1 MLSLSKSQYI
11 RGLQCPKSLWL
22 HKLNPELRD
31 AVDQGRQAVFDSGMD
46 VGKLAQDLFPGGVEI
61 AFEDGTL
68 EEQIAR
74 TREMMSAGVDVLYEA
89 TFRHNGVLMKTDILR
104 RTASGWELYEVK
116 SSSGPKDVYLEDIA
130 VQYHVLTGVGIPVVR
145 AGLIHIN
152 TGYIRQ
158 GALEPENLF
167 VIRDLTDQ
175 VIAHQPAVEAN
186 LEWLRAALTGGA
198 IDTDIGPHC
207 FDPYECDF
215 RGHCWSHIPD
225 NSVFDLRDHGR
236 PDSFD
241 LYRRGIVHLRDI
253 PAEELGWRQQLQ
265 VAGTLR
271 QQSRIDI
278 DAVRSFL
285 DSLWYPLCFL
295 DFETTY
301 LTPVP
306 LFDGTRPYEQVPFQ
320 FSLHVIDTPG
330 GAPRHCAFLASPDED
345 PQEEFMRALIAALP
359 ENACIL
365 TYNQVFETRIL
376 KDLAGRLPHWRSA
389 VDGITANVRDLMV
402 PFRNRSVYLW
412 PQNGSYSIKAV
423 LPAMVPE
430 LSYEGLPVADGAAA
444 SQAYLRMRATE
455 DDAERETL
463 RSHLLDYCHLD
474 TWGMVRIVEKL
485 QEIIAGDQVCT
496 RHSSGDCR

>member
-22 HKLNPELRD
+22 YKSRPDLRD
-31 AVDQGRQAVFDSGMD
+31 AVDQGRQAVFDSGTD

-61 AFEDGTL
+61 AFDDGTL

-74 TREMMSAGVDVLYEA
+74 TREMMSAGVSVLYEA
-89 TFRHNGVLMKTDILR
+89 TFRHSGILAKADILR
-104 RTASGWELYEVK
+104 RTAEGWELYEVK
-116 SSSGPKDVYLEDIA
+116 SSTGLKDIYLEDIA
-130 VQYHVLTGVGIPVVR
+130 VQYHVLKGAGIPIVR
-145 AGLIHIN
+145 AGLVHIN

-167 VIRDLTDQ
+167 AIRDLTDP
-175 VIAHQPAVEAN
+175 VIAHQPVVEAN
-186 LEWLRAALTGGA
+186 LERLRAALTGGE
-198 IDTDIGPHC
+198 IESDIGPHC

-215 RGHCWSHIPD
+215 RGHCWSHIPE

-236 PDSFD
+236 PDAFE
-241 LYRRGIVHLRDI
+241 LYRRGIVHLMDV
-253 PAEELGWRQQLQ
+253 PSKELGWRQQLQ
-265 VAGTLR
+265 VDGTLR
-271 QQSRIDI
+271 RQNRVDI
-278 DAVRSFL
+278 ETVRSFL
-285 DSLWYPLCFL
+285 ESLWYPLCFL

-320 FSLHVIDTPG
+320 FSLHVIDGPG
-330 GAPRHCAFLASPDED
+330 AEPRHSAFLASPDED
-345 PQEEFMRALIAALP
+345 PQAEFMRALFAALP

-365 TYNQVFETRIL
+365 TYNQVFEIRIL
-376 KDLAGRLPHWRSA
+376 KELAHRLPHWRSA

-402 PFRNRSVYLW
+402 PFRKRSVYLW

-444 SQAYLRMRATE
+444 SQAYLRMRASG

-463 RSHLLDYCHLD
+463 RSHLLSYCHLD

-485 QEIIAGDQVCT
+485 QEMIVGDQD
-496 RHSSGDCR
+496 RHRLSSGEAG

>member
-22 HKLNPELRD
+22 HKFHPDLRD
-31 AVDQGRQAVFDSGMD
+31 AVDQGRQAAFDSGTN
-46 VGKLAQDLFPGGVEI
+46 VGQLAQDLFPGGVEI

-74 TREMMSAGVDVLYEA
+74 TRELMSAGVAVLYEA
-89 TFRHNGVLMKTDILR
+89 TFRHNGLLVKTDILR
-104 RTASGWELYEVK
+104 RTVDGWELYEVK
-116 SSSGPKDVYLEDIA
+116 SSSGLKEIYLEDIA
-130 VQYHVLTGVGIPVVR
+130 LQYHVLTGVGISVVR
-145 AGLIHIN
+145 AGLVHID

-158 GALEPENLF
+158 GALEPEKLF
-167 VIRDLTDQ
+167 AIQDLTDQ
-175 VIAHQPAVEAN
+175 VVAHQSDIEAN
-186 LEWLRAALTGGA
+186 LERLRAALAGGTT
-198 IDTDIGPHC
+198 DTDIGPHC
-207 FDPYECDF
+207 FAPYECDF
-215 RGHCWSHIPD
+215 RGHCWAHIPE

-236 PDSFD
+236 PDAFD
-241 LYRRGIVHLRDI
+241 LYRRGIVHLRDV
-253 PAEELGWRQQLQ
+253 PAAELGWRQQLQ

-271 QQSRIDI
+271 RQNRVDT

-285 DSLWYPLCFL
+285 ESLWYPLCFL

-320 FSLHVIDTPG
+320 FSLHVIDNPG
-330 GAPRHCAFLASPDED
+330 GEPRHSAFLASAEED

-376 KDLAGRLPHWRSA
+376 TDLAHRLPHWRNE
-389 VDGITANVRDLMV
+389 VDRLIATIRDLMV

-444 SQAYLRMRATE
+444 SQAYLRLRATPDE
-455 DDAERETL
+455 AERETL

-474 TWGMVRIVEKL
+474 TWGMVRIVGKL
-485 QEIIAGDQVCT
+485 QEMIAARPGLPA
-496 RHSSGDCR
+496 

>member
-1 MLSLSKSQYI
+1 MLNLSKSQYI

-22 HKLNPELRD
+22 HKFHPDMCD
-31 AVDQGRQAVFDSGMD
+31 AVDQGRQAVFDSGTD
-46 VGKLAQDLFPGGVEI
+46 VGKLAQDLFPGGLEI

-74 TREMMSAGVDVLYEA
+74 TREIMRDGVDVLYEA
-89 TFRHNGVLMKTDILR
+89 TFRHNGILVKTDILR
-104 RTASGWELYEVK
+104 RTVDGWELYEVK
-116 SSSGPKDVYLEDIA
+116 SSSGFKDIYLEDLA
-130 VQYHVLTGVGIPVVR
+130 VQYHVLAGVGIPVVR
-145 AGLIHIN
+145 VGLVHID

-158 GALEPENLF
+158 GTLEPEKLF
-167 VIRDLTDQ
+167 AISDLTDQ
-175 VIAHQPAVEAN
+175 VSAHQPVVEAN
-186 LEWLRAALTGGA
+186 LERLRAALAGGA
-198 IDTDIGPHC
+198 SDTDIGPHC
-207 FDPYECDF
+207 FDPYACDF
-215 RGHCWSHIPD
+215 RGHCWSHIPE

-236 PDSFD
+236 PDAFA
-241 LYRRGIVHLRDI
+241 LYRKGIVHLRDV

-271 QQSRIDI
+271 QQNRIDT

-285 DSLWYPLCFL
+285 ESLWHPLCFL

-320 FSLHVIDTPG
+320 FSLHVIDSPG
-330 GAPRHCAFLASPDED
+330 DEPRHSAFLASPDED
-345 PQEEFMRALIAALP
+345 PQEEFMRALISALP

-365 TYNQVFETRIL
+365 TYNQVFEIRIL
-376 KDLAGRLPHWRSA
+376 KELAHRLPHWRSA
-389 VDGITANVRDLMV
+389 VDGMTANVRDLMV
-402 PFRNRSVYLW
+402 PFRKRSVYLC

-430 LSYEGLPVADGAAA
+430 LSYKGLPVADGAAA
-444 SQAYLRMRATE
+444 SQAYLRMRATGV
-455 DDAERETL
+455 DAERESL
-463 RSHLLDYCHLD
+463 RSHLLDYCYLD

-485 QEIIAGDQVCT
+485 QEMIGA
-496 RHSSGDCR
+496 R